1 MEGLVADLGGVFKV
15 GLDELPFWY
24 PHSTTAVRRGEAEES
39 PQEELDC
46 AAWEELIKTLLR
58 VGTG

>member
-1 MEGLVADLGGVFKV
+1 MEGLVADLGGVFQV
-15 GLDELPFWY
+15 GLDELPFWH
-24 PHSTTAVRRGEAEES
+24 PHSTAVSRREAEES
-39 PQEELDC
+39 LQEEFDC